1 MRHIVGVGD
10 MKVSS
15 DPADVIVTHALGS
28 CLGIVVHDPVARVG
42 GMLHVMLPTSTI
54 NPDKARLNP
63 YMFVDTGVPELFR
76 QAYAAGASKARLIVK
91 AAGGANTQEMVT
103 DRFEIGKRNYV
114 ILKKILWK
122 NGILMDAEDVGGH
135 EPRTMYLDVGTG
147 QVRLTVGR
155 EVKHL

>member
-15 DPADVIVTHALGS
+15 DPADVIVTHALGT

-76 QAYAAGASKARLIVK
+76 QAYEPDGMTVDEFDTYLPVVK
-91 AAGGANTQEMVT
+91 TLTQFNEGYDT
-103 DRFEIGKRNYV
+103 F
-114 ILKKILWK
+114 
-122 NGILMDAEDVGGH
+122 
-135 EPRTMYLDVGTG
+135 
-147 QVRLTVGR
+147 
-155 EVKHL
+155 VKWVSEK